1 MPQWKI
7 QQNNPAGRP
16 IPTRQPCCTGARRN
30 FRLVFAVFLGAIFV
44 SACRGGADL
53 PRAVPTEQLPTIIAQ
68 TLQAAAMLTPQPKA
82 SATDVPTLF
91 VSVQASTSRLDFL
104 TRTPTPTLTATRT
117 ATPSATPT
125 RTATP
130 TISPTVTDT
139 PRPQIPLAAIRILSP
154 APLSKV
160 TSPISVRAILA
171 TGAGGNYRVEL
182 LGEDG
187 RLLARQVLNYSGE
200 RVNASLNL
208 NFEIAGV
215 AETGRLQV
223 FTEDD
228 AGRIIALSSSNII
241 LMSVGLDEYNPP
253 GELLE
258 RIFIVQPSAEDV
270 LLGGSLNVLGKAL
283 PNEGEP
289 LLLELI
295 APNGAVVGQRLANV
309 IAEPGEMYGT
319 FSAEIPYQVNE
330 PTQVRLTISEDI
342 DRIPG
347 KTHITTLEIT
357 INP

>member
-1 MPQWKI
+1 M
-7 QQNNPAGRP
+7 
-16 IPTRQPCCTGARRN
+16 
-30 FRLVFAVFLGAIFV
+30 VFV
-44 SACRGGADL
+44 SACSGGGDL
-53 PRAVPTEQLPTIIAQ
+53 RQPVPTEQLPTIIAQ
-68 TLQAAAMLTPQPKA
+68 TLQAAARLTPQPKA
-82 SATDVPTLF
+82 SATNVPTLV
-91 VSVQASTSRLDFL
+91 VSQATTSSRLDFL
-104 TRTPTPTLTATRT
+104 TRSPTPTPTATRT
-117 ATPSATPT
+117 RTPTPTPT

-130 TISPTVTDT
+130 TISPTVTNT
-139 PRPQIPLAAIRILSP
+139 PRPQIPLAAIRIVSP

-160 TSPISVRAILA
+160 TSPVQVQAVLA

-187 RLLARQVLNYSGE
+187 RLLARQVLNYRGE

-223 FTEDD
+223 FTEDES
-228 AGRIIALSSSNII
+228 GRIIALSSSNII

-258 RIFIVQPSAEDV
+258 RILIVQPTAEDM

-283 PNEGEP
+283 PNDGEP
-289 LLLELI
+289 LLMELI
-295 APNGAVVGQRLANV
+295 APDGAVIGQRLV
-309 IAEPGEMYGT
+309 TVVAEPGEVYGT
-319 FSAEIPYQVNE
+319 FSAEIPYQISE